1 MTLTDPH
8 ISRHRGAQT
17 CSATVKAPLLPSHD
31 LDPSSPSK
39 LPDLSV
45 LLLEHLV
52 SMSLLNPQSKDQKVF
67 GQSSTKGPRGST
79 VGGGAFGQHG
89 PFMPTMR
96 GLIKN
101 STAEIKEG
109 ITLFS
114 FSIGSTNSQIS
125 RPMNSSWQERAMQ
138 IRNTLLE

>member
-67 GQSSTKGPRGST
+67 GQSSTK
-79 VGGGAFGQHG
+79 V
-89 PFMPTMR
+89 
-96 GLIKN
+96 LLW
-101 STAEIKEG
+101 TA
-109 ITLFS
+109 LR
-114 FSIGSTNSQIS
+114 S
-125 RPMNSSWQERAMQ
+125 R
-138 IRNTLLE
+138 L

>member
-67 GQSSTKGPRGST
+67 GQSSTKDLEP
-79 VGGGAFGQHG
+79 
-89 PFMPTMR
+89 
-96 GLIKN
+96 L
-101 STAEIKEG
+101 
-109 ITLFS
+109 
-114 FSIGSTNSQIS
+114 
-125 RPMNSSWQERAMQ
+125 
-138 IRNTLLE
+138 LLEEEHSVSMALSCPP